1 MTVSTRTSPASA
13 SRSNNGASTP
23 PNVARSPGNG
33 GGRTPVDEWRR
44 RMKPNRSTGGTGPS
58 TSKSADGNHN
68 RSLVLQAV
76 ERGWPT
82 KQERPRRART
92 YVGTNHQNQSIS
104 TKISAR
110 PMLAVP
116 PRTMSGSRPLPTPS
130 SCFPFSS
137 AQIRLD
143 CFLERFSFE
152 KIKNSHH
159 SPPGVRPQMRYILP
173 IHSSKILYI

>member
-1 MTVSTRTSPASA
+1 MP
-13 SRSNNGASTP
+13 TP
-23 PNVARSPGNG
+23 MQLLPL
-33 GGRTPVDEWRR
+33 WRR
-44 RMKPNRSTGGTGPS
+44 RRRPCILIVEE
-58 TSKSADGNHN
+58 N

-82 KQERPRRART
+82 KQEKPRRART